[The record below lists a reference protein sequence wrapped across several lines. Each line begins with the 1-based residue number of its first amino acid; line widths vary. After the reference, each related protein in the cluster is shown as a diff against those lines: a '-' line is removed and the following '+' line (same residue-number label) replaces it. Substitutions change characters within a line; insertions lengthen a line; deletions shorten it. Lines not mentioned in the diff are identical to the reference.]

1 MKKHQQWGIEQTY
14 LVEKMGRRIGAA
26 QKVKQMK
33 ATWAINY
40 GKQKKKNDFRLHDDD
55 MMTFT
60 ILVLLTSTNN
70 FFCST
75 TFSPLNDYLGVL

>member
-1 MKKHQQWGIEQTY
+1 MENKE
-14 LVEKMGRRIGAA
+14 
-26 QKVKQMK
+26 
-33 ATWAINY
+33 
-40 GKQKKKNDFRLHDDD
+40 KNDFRLHDDD